1 LPWCTSIQGI
11 WGRRYHRPALPAV
24 VPQLLANDAPR
35 ALRKAIAD
43 PDRYACEPKVDGVR
57 GLVVYGPEHTIE
69 TRNRRGDRR
78 DWLPGDDFERGLGR
92 LANRLPNIWA
102 GMVLD
107 GELTAGRFEGTMAA
121 LLGSKK
127 YRTSL
132 RFVVFDVP
140 ILLGVDLRGLPWQ
153 ERHERLELLAQAF
166 EIPIELSPLV
176 QASVAF
182 VEQMAD
188 GRLEGIV
195 LKDRTSSYRDG
206 SRAGWTKVKDRS
218 WYDREAWRFD
228 RR

>member
-69 TRNRRGDRR
+69 TRNRRGERR
-78 DWLPGDDFERGLGR
+78 DWLPGDDFERGLRR
-92 LANRLPNIWA
+92 LAQRLPNIWA
-102 GMVLD
+102 GTVLD
-107 GELTAGRFEGTMAA
+107 GRPDPARH
-121 LLGSKK
+121 
-127 YRTSL
+127 RPPRPL
-132 RFVVFDVP
+132 R
-140 ILLGVDLRGLPWQ
+140 Q
-153 ERHERLELLAQAF
+153 ERRERLELLVRAF
-166 EIPIELSPLV
+166 DVPLELSPIVEPSVGLV
-176 QASVAF
+176 EA
-182 VEQMAD
+182 MAD

-195 LKDRTSSYRDG
+195 LKDRTSTYRDG
-206 SRAGWTKVKDRS
+206 SRAPWTKIKDRR
-218 WYDREAWRFD
+218 WYDREARFD